1 MSDPS
6 GRIIDYPITANFREG
21 MNMLEYFISTHG
33 ARKGLADT
41 ALRTAK
47 SGYLTRRL
55 VDVAQDLIITQHD
68 CGTDRGVL
76 IEALTQDGKVMISLS
91 ERIYGRTS
99 LHDVEHPETGD
110 LIVKSGECITDE
122 KARTIEKAGIGSVWV
137 RSPLS
142 CALRHG
148 ICQVCYGMDLS
159 TRKEVPIGEAV
170 GVVAAQSIG
179 EPGTQ
184 LTMRTFHTGGVRLT
198 GEDIT
203 QGLPRIEQ
211 LFEVRRPK
219 KVAFLAGVDGR
230 VTEIRVME
238 GKRKVIISAE
248 NPAGDG
254 EEKVTYNIPINQN
267 LLVKEGDSVL
277 RSDKLTEG
285 NIDPQQLLEVE
296 GIEAVQRAL
305 VDEIQEVYRS
315 QGVSISNKHI
325 EVILRKV
332 APVNRVKIHEEGDTS
347 FVAGDL
353 VWTDDID
360 AETAGITKE
369 NERNIDEAVRIFSGM
384 ILKDVTAQ
392 KMNEVVLKFLN
403 KPLDEEA
410 VRTILRP
417 GMMISSALLADAEGK
432 TFNLIV
438 GEAAFRKQLEGLE
451 LITPFQ
457 SGDGKEIS
465 SGTKLTLGQLA
476 IVTSNDPSPLLVR
489 DDALL
494 EKLADAAYIAED
506 IVADGEVVAKADRV
520 FTAEDAAA
528 CRERDVKSV
537 FVWHSV
543 ERINVLD
550 ILEESLKEKWG
561 KPLSSAIDNEG
572 NAIADIPQLV
582 DASVIKGILE
592 GRIGAVEIE
601 DSIFSRDRFLRD
613 LLSAKVYGKIL
624 LEPVHDGRGNLL
636 ADAGQEVNQAIIEK
650 LSASREPSDALGRGV
665 RELVVRP
672 MGGQKKDEK
681 KIIQRVTFVRK
692 LREGPKVKPFVHGI
706 TKAAL
711 ATDSFLS
718 AASFQ
723 QTAQVLA
730 GAAVKG
736 EIDPLEGLKENVI
749 IGHLIPAGT
758 GVERFQ
764 EIRSEHLRQQAE
776 E

>member
-1 MSDPS
+1 
-6 GRIIDYPITANFREG
+6 
-21 MNMLEYFISTHG
+21 MLEYFISTHG

-68 CGTDRGVL
+68 CGTTQGVC
-76 IEALTQDGKVMISLS
+76 IRPLTQDGKIMIPLS

-99 LHDVEHPETGD
+99 LHDIAYPETGEM
-110 LIVKSGECITDE
+110 IVVSGECITDE
-122 KARTIEKAGIGSVWV
+122 KARIIERAGIEEVWV

-148 ICQVCYGMDLS
+148 ICQVCYGMDLA
-159 TRKEVPIGEAV
+159 TRKEVPMGEAV

-230 VTEIRVME
+230 VTEVRVME
-238 GKRKVIISAE
+238 GKRKVIITSE
-248 NPAGDG
+248 NGDV

-267 LLVKEGDSVL
+267 LLVNEGDSVL
-277 RSDKLTEG
+277 KSDKLTEG
-285 NIDPQQLLEVE
+285 NFDPQQLLEVE
-296 GIEAVQRAL
+296 GIEAVQRSL

-332 APVNRVKIHEEGDTS
+332 APVNRVKINEEGDTS

-360 AETAGITKE
+360 AETAEIVRE
-369 NERNIDEAVRIFSGM
+369 NERNIDEAVRIFTG
-384 ILKDVTAQ
+384 IPLKDVSAQ
-392 KMNEVVLKFLN
+392 KMNEAVLQHLG

-410 VRTILRP
+410 IRTILRP
-417 GMMISSALLADAEGK
+417 GMLISSAVLTDTEGK
-432 TFNLIV
+432 QFNLVV

-451 LITPFQ
+451 LIEAFQ
-457 SGDGKEIS
+457 SADGRRIEA
-465 SGTKLTLGQLA
+465 GTRLTLGQLA
-476 IVTSNDPSPLLVR
+476 IVTSNDPTPLLVR
-489 DDALL
+489 DEALL
-494 EKLADAAYIAED
+494 EKLVDTAYIAD
-506 IVADGEVVAKADRV
+506 GIVADGESVAKADRV
-520 FTAEDAAA
+520 FTLEDAAI
-528 CRERDVKSV
+528 CRERGVKSV
-537 FVWHSV
+537 MVWHSV
-543 ERINVLD
+543 ERVNLLD

-561 KPLSSAIDNEG
+561 KSLTRAIDSEG
-572 NAIADIPQLV
+572 NSISDLPQLV
-582 DASVIKGILE
+582 DERVIKGILE

-601 DSIFSRDRFLRD
+601 GAVFSRDHFLRE
-613 LLSAKVYGKIL
+613 LLSARVYGKIL
-624 LEPVHDGRGNLL
+624 LDPVVDARGNVL
-636 ADAGQEVNQAIIEK
+636 AEAGQEVNQTVIEK
-650 LSASREPSDALGRGV
+650 LSGGADPTDPAGNGI

-672 MGGQKKDEK
+672 MGGHKKEEK

-764 EIRSEHLRQQAE
+764 GVRTYAQTVQTE